1 MEYAKERAPRRSSA
15 ERDLSASAR
24 RRSHAPRL
32 VEGRARPSLPTE
44 GLTRSIQ
51 RALLVLRALN
61 EREIWSLQDLQERTG
76 LPKTT
81 LHRLLATLQSE
92 HYVHSGEE
100 MYGQY
105 RLTHHV
111 RNLSSGFIEKNRLAD
126 IAGPILIAATKKMK
140 WPMAIGVID
149 GAEVRAN
156 LCTMPYSPYS
166 MKPTCFGQRYG
177 LLDTALGTTY
187 LSYCSPSER
196 RILVQLMREQGIP
209 DASLESTALR
219 SLVRRTRRQGYG
231 LRIGIRPDESS
242 ALALPLYAKSGELLG
257 ALGSSTFSQTM
268 GAAWIDRV
276 LPVIRSAAA
285 QIQECY

>member
-1 MEYAKERAPRRSSA
+1 MEYAQKRAPRGSSV
-15 ERDLSASAR
+15 ERDSPGRAH
-24 RRSHAPRL
+24 RRSHSPR
-32 VEGRARPSLPTE
+32 VGAGRETPLPPTE

-61 EREIWSLQDLQERTG
+61 EREIWSLQDLQQRTG

-81 LHRLLATLQSE
+81 VHRLLATLQAE

-111 RNLSSGFIEKNRLAD
+111 RNLSSGFVEKNRLAD
-126 IAGPILIAATKKMK
+126 IAGPILVGATKKMK
-140 WPMAIGVID
+140 WPLAVGVID

-177 LLDTALGTTY
+177 LLDTALGTAY
-187 LSYCSPSER
+187 LSYCSASER
-196 RILVQLMREQGIP
+196 RILVQLLREQGLA
-209 DASLESTALR
+209 DATFESKALR

-231 LRIGIRPDESS
+231 LRAGVRPDESS
-242 ALALPLYAKSGELLG
+242 ALAVPLHARSGELLG
-257 ALGSSTFSQTM
+257 VLGCSTFSQSM
-268 GAAWIDRV
+268 GTAWIDRV
-276 LPVIRSAAA
+276 LPFVRDAAA
-285 QIQECY
+285 QIQERY